1 LTNAAQ
7 NLAAQ
12 EAADRERSASEALAR
27 AISAGETEFRE
38 LADNAPVL
46 MYRVGLDKVCDYF
59 NRAWLEFVGCTLQ
72 QEVGYGWADRVHPDD
87 IDRCVAQYVK
97 AFDARQRFSMEYRL
111 RRHDGEYRWLVDK
124 GAPFERN
131 GQFAGYF
138 GSCIDITDMREA
150 QAHQE
155 VLLAELNHR
164 VKNNLQLIISFL
176 SFSAARAETEE
187 ARTLLHAAIGR
198 IHGVAAIQDQ
208 LHQHPAGVVDLAK
221 YLPALARAALESDAA
236 APLTVQVE
244 PVVVTFQQASNLGLI
259 INELVINAIKHGG
272 ARERSVKMALT
283 AIDDDCAQVVFRDSG
298 PGFSEAVLNN
308 PNRSTRRGAGLIDAL
323 SLRAHA
329 TLVRENDGGAKV
341 TLTFPIERPED

>member
-1 LTNAAQ
+1 LTSAEQ
-7 NLAAQ
+7 DT
-12 EAADRERSASEALAR
+12 ADRERSASEALAR
-27 AISAGETEFRE
+27 ALSAGETEFRE

-59 NRAWLEFVGCTLQ
+59 NKAWLEFVGCTLQ

-87 IDRCVAQYVK
+87 LERCVALYVK
-97 AFDARQRFSMEYRL
+97 AFDARQRFSMTYRL
-111 RRHDGEYRWLVDK
+111 KRHDGEYRWLVDN

-138 GSCIDITDMREA
+138 GSCIDITDMRES

-176 SFSAARAETEE
+176 SFSAARAQTDE

-221 YLPALARAALESDAA
+221 YLPALAQAALDAEA
-236 APLTVQVE
+236 APPVVVE
-244 PVVVTFQQASNLGLI
+244 SSPVVVTFQQASNLGLI
-259 INELVINAIKHGG
+259 INELVINAIKHGD
-272 ARERSVKMALT
+272 ARDASVSMALT
-283 AIDDDCAQVVFRDSG
+283 QIDDDTAQLTFRDAG
-298 PGFSEAVLNN
+298 PGFSEAVLLN
-308 PNRSTRRGAGLIDAL
+308 PNSSTRRGAGLIDAL
-323 SLRAHA
+323 AARARA
-329 TLVRENDGGAKV
+329 VLVRVNDGGAKV
-341 TLTFPIERPED
+341 TLTFPIERPDE